1 MQDITSDNN
10 PFLTLREEL
19 ETELKYRKARND
31 YYAYTQLTNF
41 GFKPT
46 RFHEYLCKEV
56 QDFVETNTGNAYD
69 ILLLSVPP
77 QHGKQEAFSNDILTL
92 DG

>member
-1 MQDITSDNN
+1 MEN
-10 PFLTLREEL
+10 PFQLQLQTEL
-19 ETELKYRKARND
+19 ENELKLRRAKRD
-31 YYAYTQLTNF
+31 YYEYCKLTNF

-56 QDFVETNTGNAYD
+56 QTFVETETGNAYD

-77 QHGKQEAFSNDILTL
+77 QHGKSTSITETL
-92 DG
+92 PS